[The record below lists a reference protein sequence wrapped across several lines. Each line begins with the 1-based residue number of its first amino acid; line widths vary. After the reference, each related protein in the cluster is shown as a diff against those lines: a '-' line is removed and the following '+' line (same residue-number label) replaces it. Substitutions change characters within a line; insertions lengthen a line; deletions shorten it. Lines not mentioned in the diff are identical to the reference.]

1 MPERLSP
8 PLPGRAYTPAQRDQ
22 AIRLAAEIGRSK
34 AAKQL
39 GIGYLTLRR
48 WTDPQFLDQERAEK
62 KARRRAPCIKCG
74 RITNIYG
81 RKHPEL
87 GLLCHPCLTTTLADQ
102 RRGWT
107 ADEMIAMYNDEQMST
122 NEIAAIT
129 GRSQSGVHAILQRH
143 GVQMRSVQDAIAL
156 HPGGQREHGKVSPE
170 EIRQLYLA
178 GTSITKIATEV
189 ACSRGTVQY
198 HLTKLGLLN

>member
-1 MPERLSP
+1 VQFDHVHT
-8 PLPGRAYTPAQRDQ
+8 GAH
-22 AIRLAAEIGRSK
+22 
-34 AAKQL
+34 QL
-39 GIGYLTLRR
+39 GQEPAVVGVQQEPVCRSAFGPR
-48 WTDPQFLDQERAEK
+48 WSSRLPRARAARAEK
-62 KARRRAPCIKCG
+62 KARRRGPGVRCG
-74 RITNIYG
+74 RITNVYG
-81 RKHPEL
+81 RKQPEL
-87 GLLCHPCLTTTLADQ
+87 GLLCQPCLITTLADQ

-107 ADEMIAMYNDEQMST
+107 ADEMIVMYRDEQMST

-129 GRSQSGVHAILQRH
+129 GLSQSGVHAIVVRR

-156 HPGGQREHGKVSPE
+156 HSGGQREHGKVDRE
-170 EIRQLYLA
+170 EIGQLYPA

>member
-1 MPERLSP
+1 MTKLSSP
-8 PLPGRAYTPAQRDQ
+8 APGKGYTPEQRDQ

-48 WTDPQFLDQERAEK
+48 WTDPEFLSAERAEK
-62 KARRRAPCIKCG
+62 KVRRRAPCIQCG

-87 GLLCHPCLTTTLADQ
+87 GLLCHPCLITTLADQ

-107 ADEMIAMYNDEQMST
+107 AQEMTAMYNDEQMST

-129 GRSQSGVHAILQRH
+129 GLAQSGVHAILVRH
-143 GVQMRSVQDAIAL
+143 GVQMRTVKDAIAL
-156 HPGGQREHGKVSPE
+156 HPGGQREHGKVDPE

-178 GTSITKIATEV
+178 GISTTKIAAEV

-198 HLTKLGLLN
+198 HLAKFGLLE